1 MGYEERYHKSDYLE
15 SKMIM
20 MIKDLPHFPE
30 PSKVLWKHIRKKE
43 KKLMESF
50 FITEYKP
57 IGFKQF
63 KRLYLKYNK
72 KKTEVQNENITR
84 GN

>member
-1 MGYEERYHKSDYLE
+1 MERTYKSNYLE
-15 SKMIM
+15 SKMIII
-20 MIKDLPHFPE
+20 IKELPHFDK
-30 PSKVLWKHIRKKE
+30 PSKVLWKHVRKKE

-50 FITEYKP
+50 FIYNYNP

-63 KRLYLKYNK
+63 LRMYTKYNK

-84 GN
+84 RD